1 VSVSPID
8 GSAAAHRVWRRHY
21 TARMPPLT
29 DPVAALTHTVGAIAF
44 AIFAV
49 PLIRRGRGAPVR
61 RGALIVFASTAVL
74 LLSASAAFHAMP
86 SGAAARAALQRV
98 DHAAIFLLI
107 AGTFTGI
114 HAILFTGPL
123 RWGVL
128 AFVWI
133 GAVSGVVVKLIY
145 FETMPEA
152 LGVGLYLAFGW
163 FGALTMIAVWRLHG
177 GRHTVQLI
185 VAGLAYTI
193 GAVFE
198 LTNWPTLVPGLIG
211 PHEAFHIAV
220 IVGLGVFWMFIY
232 QIAGEIP
239 PRRVRTAQ
247 NANFA
252 ANGGRDPLPSGH
264 VRV

>member
-1 VSVSPID
+1 MFVP
-8 GSAAAHRVWRRHY
+8 
-21 TARMPPLT
+21 T
-29 DPVAALTHTVGAIAF
+29 DPVSTLTHAVAAIAF

-49 PLIRRGRGAPVR
+49 PLIRRGRGSAPRIV
-61 RGALIVFASTAVL
+61 ALAIFAATAVL
-74 LLSASAAFHAMP
+74 LLGASATFHALP
-86 SGAAARAALQRV
+86 SGTTGRAVLQRI

-128 AFVWI
+128 AFVWT
-133 GAVSGVVVKLIY
+133 GAVSGVVVKLLY

-152 LGVGLYLAFGW
+152 LGVAMYLAFGW

-177 GRHTVQLI
+177 GRHTVQL
-185 VAGLAYTI
+185 VAAGLAYTV

-198 LTNWPTLVPGLIG
+198 LTNWPTIVPGVIG
-211 PHEAFHIAV
+211 PHDAFHIAV

-239 PRRVRTAQ
+239 PRKARPARNPAQ
-247 NANFA
+247 SANESPVPDS
-252 ANGGRDPLPSGH
+252 DPLPSEH
-264 VRV
+264 VRA